1 MPKEMTI
8 KNTVTIAAPASK
20 VWDALV
26 NPEHTKKYMFGCEPI
41 TNWQPGSSIKWIGVF
56 DGKEI
61 EAVTGKVV
69 SIDKGKSLAYT
80 TFDPN
85 GTYSDLPEN
94 HLVVTYSLVEKGGS
108 TEFTVTQGDYSTV
121 AEGQKRYDDTMNE
134 GGWAGILEQIKGIVE
149 A

>member
-1 MPKEMTI
+1 MPKEMII

-26 NPEHTKKYMFGCEPI
+26 NPEQTKKYMFGCEPI
-41 TNWQPGSSIKWIGVF
+41 TNWQPGNSIKWIGVF

-85 GTYSDLPEN
+85 GTYPDLPEN
-94 HLVVTYSLVEKGGS
+94 HLIVTYRLVEKGGS

>member
-1 MPKEMTI
+1 MPKEMII
-8 KNTVTIAAPASK
+8 KNSVTIAAPASK

-26 NPEHTKKYMFGCEPI
+26 NPEQTKKYMFGCEPI

-61 EAVTGKVV
+61 EAVTGKVL
-69 SIDKGKSLAYT
+69 SIVKGKSLAYT

-85 GTYSDLPEN
+85 GTYPDLPEN
-94 HLVVTYSLVEKGGS
+94 HLVVTYSLVEKGGR

-121 AEGQKRYDDTMNE
+121 AEGQKRYDDRMNE

-149 A
+149 G

>member
-1 MPKEMTI
+1 MPKEMII
-8 KNTVTIAAPASK
+8 KNSVTIAAPASK

-26 NPEHTKKYMFGCEPI
+26 NPEQTKKYMFGCEPI

-61 EAVTGKVV
+61 EAVTGKVL
-69 SIDKGKSLAYT
+69 SIVKGKSLAYT

-85 GTYSDLPEN
+85 GTYPDLPEN
-94 HLVVTYSLVEKGGS
+94 HLVVTYSLVEKGGR
-108 TEFTVTQGDYSTV
+108 TEFTVTQGDYSKV